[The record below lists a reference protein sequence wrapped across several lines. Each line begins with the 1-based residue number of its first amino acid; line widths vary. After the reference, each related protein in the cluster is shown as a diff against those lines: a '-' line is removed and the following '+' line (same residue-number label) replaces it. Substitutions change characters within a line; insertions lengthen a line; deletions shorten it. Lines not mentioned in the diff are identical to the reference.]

1 MYKDSLYSVRKYFQ
15 SIYEVFSK
23 YIWRTVIQQETNKPV
38 SERGK
43 EPFLTGLPC
52 DYVQRYKEDT
62 LVLCFVVIQ
71 NSSPLCLLWQ
81 CFWRCLFSRCLDR
94 QAAEGWGCL
103 GRWRDSVWRLVR
115 LLHSPV
121 LFLALP
127 LSGLWRSCAP
137 ATGRSCLGRSSEAGK
152 RSSEQL
158 LLCWVLREVK
168 EWVGWNSLSSE

>member
-23 YIWRTVIQQETNKPV
+23 SIWRTVIQQETNKPV

-52 DYVQRYKEDT
+52 DYVRGYKEDT

-81 CFWRCLFSRCLDR
+81 CIWRCLFSRCLDR
-94 QAAEGWGCL
+94 QAAENWSWEGWGCL
-103 GRWRDSVWRLVR
+103 GRWRTPCGGLWDCCIHLCSSLLFPCQDYEEAVLQLLEGAAWEEALRLVR
-115 LLHSPV
+115 EV
-121 LFLALP
+121 LSSF
-127 LSGLWRSCAP
+127 SCAGCW
-137 ATGRSCLGRSSEAGK
+137 GR
-152 RSSEQL
+152 
-158 LLCWVLREVK
+158 
-168 EWVGWNSLSSE
+168 